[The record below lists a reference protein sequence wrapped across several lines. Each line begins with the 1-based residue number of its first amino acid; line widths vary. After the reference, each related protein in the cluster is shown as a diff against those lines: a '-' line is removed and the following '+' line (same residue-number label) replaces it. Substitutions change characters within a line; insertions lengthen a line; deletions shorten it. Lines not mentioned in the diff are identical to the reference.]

1 MTEKAEVLRGWKSP
15 ASRYSRLKAEIEG
28 MQRNIERRK
37 AELQALPV
45 TIEGFERDVA
55 QLKIAFAQEQAK
67 VDQEAADELIEQF
80 LSHARDLDA
89 AFTTEKLAMWKKGG
103 AAIADSTISA
113 GRCELRSD
121 GVVDLSLDADRY
133 EVARLS
139 SAASQEFRGFKPIM
153 VATGIRNQGS
163 VTACAYCRH
172 PQGNIES
179 ASPNQ
184 RTVTAADEETSSTP
198 NRRNFSAWTL
208 RPIRTRESR

>member
-45 TIEGFERDVA
+45 TIEELERDVA

-89 AFTTEKLAMWKKGG
+89 AFTTEKLAMWKK
-103 AAIADSTISA
+103 AALQ
-113 GRCELRSD
+113 LRSPPYRRA
-121 GVVDLSLDADRY
+121 VVSYEAMVLSISRLMQTDTKSRAYRPLRHKSFEDLSR
-133 EVARLS
+133 S
-139 SAASQEFRGFKPIM
+139 
-153 VATGIRNQGS
+153 
-163 VTACAYCRH
+163 
-172 PQGNIES
+172 
-179 ASPNQ
+179 
-184 RTVTAADEETSSTP
+184 
-198 NRRNFSAWTL
+198 WL
-208 RPIRTRESR
+208 RPASETKAA